1 MIRLNSFFK
10 SFGSRKILRGI
21 DLEINSGEIVT
32 LIGNNGSGKTTLL
45 RSINTLDF
53 PDSYILA
60 EVDGF
65 DLEKYPEEVRSRI
78 GYLAHNPPFYPE
90 LTGAEN
96 LKLWLELNSVD
107 DAESRA
113 RDFLGQ
119 VGLISFS
126 DDLSGNYS
134 RGMVQRL
141 GFAMAISHSPT
152 TLLLDEPFTGLD
164 SEGIEIIS
172 NFINSSAS
180 HFLLKIC
187 PREKASRKSTSVP
200 KKVGES
206 LFV

>member
-1 MIRLNSFFK
+1 MIKLNSFFK

-45 RSINTLDF
+45 RSINTLYF

-65 DLEKYPEEVRSRI
+65 DLEKYPEEVRSRT

-96 LKLWLELNSVD
+96 LKLWLELNSID
-107 DAESRA
+107 DADSRS

-119 VGLISFS
+119 VGLVSFS

-134 RGMVQRL
+134 RGMIQRL
-141 GFAMAISHSPT
+141 GFAMALSHSPT

-172 NFINSSAS
+172 S
-180 HFLLKIC
+180 LLQ
-187 PREKASRKSTSVP
+187 KAKDDDCSILLVTHD
-200 KKVGES
+200 KVTYADRVVELVRGEIK
-206 LFV
+206 

>member
-1 MIRLNSFFK
+1 MIKLNSFFK
-10 SFGSRKILRGI
+10 SFGSRQILRGV

-32 LIGNNGSGKTTLL
+32 LVGNNGCGKTTLL

-65 DLEKYPEEVRSRI
+65 DLEKYPEEVRSRV

-90 LTGAEN
+90 LTGVEN
-96 LKLWLELNSVD
+96 LKLWLELNSID

-119 VGLISFS
+119 VGLVSFS

-164 SEGIEIIS
+164 TEGTEIIS
-172 NFINSSAS
+172 D
-180 HFLLKIC
+180 LLK
-187 PREKASRKSTSVP
+187 KAKENDCSVLLVTHD
-200 KKVGES
+200 KVTYADRNIELVRGEIK
-206 LFV
+206 